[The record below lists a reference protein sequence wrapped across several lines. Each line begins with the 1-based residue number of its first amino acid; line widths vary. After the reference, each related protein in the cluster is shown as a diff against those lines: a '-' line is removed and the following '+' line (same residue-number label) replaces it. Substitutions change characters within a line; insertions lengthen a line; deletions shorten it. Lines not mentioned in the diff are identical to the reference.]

1 MFFVDPND
9 FASNETFALLSSFIW
24 EILKLLNLMRGN
36 QDTLKFGQTNNF
48 LQKRSPDE
56 SEIVFEE
63 WEDEGVIAPS

>member
-48 LQKRSPDE
+48 LQKRSLDE

>member
-1 MFFVDPND
+1 
-9 FASNETFALLSSFIW
+9 
-24 EILKLLNLMRGN
+24 MRGN